1 MPVQDLQLP
10 DLTPLT
16 IQDRHATYA
25 IEPLSP
31 GYGATVST
39 MMRRVL
45 LSHLPGMA
53 ISSLR
58 VQGLSDETQELP
70 GVEESLAEL
79 MLNVKQLRLRSSQG
93 EQKEQLHLDVQGSRQ
108 VTAADLVL
116 PEGIELL
123 TPEVH
128 LATLT
133 DADARLILD
142 LEATRGKGYVPAE
155 LHLDVPT
162 GFFAVDSSYS
172 PIRKVETTIEHTRLG
187 QRTDYDRVVLSLWTD
202 GSRDPE
208 EAIVEAA
215 ALLVRLL
222 LTISGYT
229 GNEPVSERVEVS
241 AGSQV
246 EIPHPLAIQS
256 IEVLELSVRT
266 HNSLKRQGLIT
277 LGQVLE
283 MGEEDLLGLR
293 NFGDKSLVELVHRL
307 YAHHALPQ

>member
-10 DLTPLT
+10 DLTALT
-16 IQDRHATYA
+16 IQGRHATYA

-31 GYGATVST
+31 GYGATLST
-39 MMRRVL
+39 MLRRVL
-45 LSHLPGMA
+45 LSHLPGVA

-142 LEATRGKGYVPAE
+142 LQATRGKGYVPAE

-222 LTISGYT
+222 LTISGST
-229 GNEPVSERVEVS
+229 GKELVTEEVE
-241 AGSQV
+241 APGSQV
-246 EIPHPLAIQS
+246 EIPHPLAVQS
-256 IEVLELSVRT
+256 IEVLELSMRT
-266 HNSLKRQGLIT
+266 YNSLKRHGLTT
-277 LGQVLE
+277 LGQILE
-283 MGEEDLLGLR
+283 RDEEDLLGLR
-293 NFGDKSLVELVHRL
+293 NFGDKSLVELSQRL
-307 YAHHALPQ
+307 QAHHALPQ